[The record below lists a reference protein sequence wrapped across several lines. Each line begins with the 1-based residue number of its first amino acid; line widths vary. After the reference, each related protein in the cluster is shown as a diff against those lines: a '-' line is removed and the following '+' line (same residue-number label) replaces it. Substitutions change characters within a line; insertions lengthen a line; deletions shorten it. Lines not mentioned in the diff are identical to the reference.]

1 MRYAIWVQG
10 CPIRC
15 VGCFNPHTWDMEG
28 GETWDIDEIV
38 TDIRAAL
45 ESSPDLEGV
54 TFLGGEPFSQ
64 AYGLSVLAKAVKKM
78 NLSIVTFSG
87 YDFDTLRKSRNPGW
101 RSLLE
106 ETDLLID
113 GPYQQSLHDL
123 SRPWIGSQN
132 QQYRF
137 LTERYRALEKKLSS
151 IPNKLEIRLHSDG
164 TLTANGMADI
174 SELELLLNLGYQR
187 KEEGK

>member
-28 GETWDIDEIV
+28 GEKRDIDEIV
-38 TDIRAAL
+38 TDIKATL

-78 NLSIVTFSG
+78 DLSIVTFSG

-137 LTERYRALEKKLSS
+137 LTERYKALEKKLSS

>member
-15 VGCFNPHTWDMEG
+15 EGCFNPHTWDMEG
-28 GETWDIDEIV
+28 GETRDIDEIV

-137 LTERYRALEKKLSS
+137 LTERYKALEKKLSS